1 MHNSKIVYSW
11 SCDILW
17 NLGTSKWN
25 WSQSWPIWCQII
37 PFNYIYEFSPNT
49 LHSICIH
56 IKFLINHYVP
66 KIYNVAPN
74 TLTQKSK
81 PFIIMFSWNI
91 LVSFCN
97 IQHGLIAAQDI
108 GADKLVTIQAMSDL
122 IENKSRQLDHD
133 SKNLNFGKDDE
144 DEPVK
149 TSTKAQQNTSI
160 NNSSNTLT

>member
-1 MHNSKIVYSW
+1 M
-11 SCDILW
+11 
-17 NLGTSKWN
+17 
-25 WSQSWPIWCQII
+25 
-37 PFNYIYEFSPNT
+37 
-49 LHSICIH
+49 
-56 IKFLINHYVP
+56 
-66 KIYNVAPN
+66 
-74 TLTQKSK
+74 
-81 PFIIMFSWNI
+81 
-91 LVSFCN
+91 SFCN

-149 TSTKAQQNTSI
+149 TSTKAQQNTSM